1 MPKSL
6 LSTFTYFMALNPCNN
21 AIKMTIFILILPIE
35 KTFGS
40 HTKWP
45 KFKPNLSDPVPPLF
59 NPSALLLLE
68 VQLTVKVKNKSS
80 WSSLTKESSGIPSP
94 HISASHIFFPTRLPP
109 PLYPEY
115 IQLEIAVQSQNSCNL
130 ENLFS

>member
-21 AIKMTIFILILPIE
+21 AIKKMTIFILILPIE

-45 KFKPNLSDPVPPLF
+45 KFKPNLSDPVPTLF
-59 NPSALLLLE
+59 NLSVLLFLE
-68 VQLTVKVKNKSS
+68 VPLTVKVKNKSS
-80 WSSLTKESSGIPSP
+80 LSSLTK
-94 HISASHIFFPTRLPP
+94 
-109 PLYPEY
+109 
-115 IQLEIAVQSQNSCNL
+115 
-130 ENLFS
+130 